1 MKTIYFSDVAGF
13 DILTRGKTKDIYE
26 IDEEKLLLVFTDRVA
41 VGDIILP
48 TPIPQKGRI
57 SAQLTRLWLKT
68 LEDIL
73 GETGIKHHIYEKSD
87 EFLKSLGSNIS
98 QRTVVAIRCSPL
110 IRCTVITDRSVIP
123 ELPEES
129 YLSVKEAYKGADE
142 EEDEA
147 PLLLFFY
154 PDSSE
159 EVEFS
164 KVKKDLGGKVAEKI
178 KELCLSVVNFIDRHL
193 DSVGIQVQMFEVEF
207 GERNGQIYVIDSFL
221 TPDCAIYRVG
231 NSKAKFGKWF
241 IHEYLRTLRWDM
253 KSYPAPELPDEL
265 VKEAKRRYSEVLD
278 RLSSLISGR

>member
-57 SAQLTRLWLKT
+57 SAQLTRLCLKT

-73 GETGIKHHIYEKSD
+73 GETGIRHHIYEKSD
-87 EFLKSLGSNIS
+87 EFLKSLSTHIS
-98 QRTVVAIRCSPL
+98 QRSVVAIRCSPL
-110 IRCTVITDRSVIP
+110 IRCTVISDRSVIS

-129 YLSVKEAYKGADE
+129 SVKEVYKGENKGE
-142 EEDEA
+142 EEN

-178 KELCLSVVNFIDRHL
+178 KELCLSVVNFIDRNL
-193 DSVGIQVQMFEVEF
+193 GGAGIQVQMFDVEF
-207 GERNGQIYVIDSFL
+207 GERNGQIYMIDSFL
-221 TPDCAIYRVG
+221 TPDCAIYKVG

-241 IHEYLRTLRWDM
+241 IYEYLRTLRWDM

-278 RLSSLISGR
+278 RLSSLISGK